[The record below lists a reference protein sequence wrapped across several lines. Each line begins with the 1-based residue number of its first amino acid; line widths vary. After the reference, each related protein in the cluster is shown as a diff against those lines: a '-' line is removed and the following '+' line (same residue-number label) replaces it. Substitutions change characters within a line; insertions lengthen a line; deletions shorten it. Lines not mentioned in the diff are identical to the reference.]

1 MGVKPPGGEVRR
13 GLMDGDAIV
22 LELADVDTPSIPSEP
37 KPRYVRKSRREVD
50 MQRLSKIVND

>member
-1 MGVKPPGGEVRR
+1 
-13 GLMDGDAIV
+13 MDGEAIV